1 VIGSLRAETSDF
13 HQKRYLSID
22 VNLIHVKVDLPE
34 SIRLSIETNR
44 KIAWDFHAALNN
56 RDIDKAMSMFAD
68 DASWIVMPGATMYNK
83 QEIRKYLEK
92 AMKNFPKFVMKDI
105 HPPVVSGDML
115 THEYIHEV
123 RLQDGREGQIPA
135 VVVMELSNG
144 KINQIRYYIDKLEAA
159 KQMAK
164 GIINKRAVTGIVKQV
179 DQRLNP

>member
-1 VIGSLRAETSDF
+1 MNPTEVTGGF
-13 HQKRYLSID
+13 Q
-22 VNLIHVKVDLPE
+22 E
-34 SIRLSIETNR
+34 SIGLSIEANR
-44 KIAWDFHAALNN
+44 KIAWDYHAALNN

-68 DASWIVMPGATMYNK
+68 DATWIVMPGATMYNK

-92 AMKNFPKFVMKDI
+92 AMKNFPKFVVKDI

-144 KINQIRYYIDKLEAA
+144 KITQIRYYIDKLEAA

-164 GIINKRAVTGIVKQV
+164 GFVNKRLVAGIVKQV
-179 DQRLNP
+179 DELLNP

>member
-1 VIGSLRAETSDF
+1 M
-13 HQKRYLSID
+13 
-22 VNLIHVKVDLPE
+22 
-34 SIRLSIETNR
+34 SIETNR

-92 AMKNFPKFVMKDI
+92 AMKNFPKFVVKDI

-115 THEYIHEV
+115 THEYIHHNN
-123 RLQDGREGQIPA
+123 RWNLSLTAILQSNF
-135 VVVMELSNG
+135 VELSNG
-144 KINQIRYYIDKLEAA
+144 KINQIRFYIDKLEAA

-164 GIINKRAVTGIVKQV
+164 GVINKRAVTGIVKQV
-179 DQRLNP
+179 DQLLNP

>member
-1 VIGSLRAETSDF
+1 
-13 HQKRYLSID
+13 
-22 VNLIHVKVDLPE
+22 VNLTHVKVDLPE

-56 RDIDKAMSMFAD
+56 RGIDKAMSMFAD

-92 AMKNFPKFVMKDI
+92 AMKNFPKFVVKDI

-115 THEYIHEV
+115 THEYIHHNN
-123 RLQDGREGQIPA
+123 RWNLSLTAILQSNF
-135 VVVMELSNG
+135 VELSNG
-144 KINQIRYYIDKLEAA
+144 KINQIRFYIDKLEAA

-164 GIINKRAVTGIVKQV
+164 GVINKRAVTGIVKQV
-179 DQRLNP
+179 DQLLNP